1 MEYSLTWLPDVL
13 HSAGLKVAEVAGW
26 RTRGH
31 GDVGAIRGVICHH
44 TGGADASHGVMP
56 TLHTLVNGREGDAK
70 TPPLSGPLAQL
81 GLARDGTYYVVAAGR
96 ANHAGPGSWRGC
108 TTGNTSF
115 IGIEAENTGRGE
127 PWPDVQIDAYRRGA
141 AAILKRIGAGAD
153 DCCGHKEYAL
163 PKGRK
168 NDPTLDMDQ
177 FRAAVAAIMDGSGEM
192 RQAIPAVDLR
202 GRLTIRRGAHGA
214 LVKLLQETLGL
225 PADAAFGPF
234 TEARVRQFQR
244 DHRLVPDGI
253 VGPATWKA
261 FEAVG

>member
-1 MEYSLTWLPDVL
+1 
-13 HSAGLKVAEVAGW
+13 
-26 RTRGH
+26 
-31 GDVGAIRGVICHH
+31 
-44 TGGADASHGVMP
+44 
-56 TLHTLVNGREGDAK
+56 
-70 TPPLSGPLAQL
+70 
-81 GLARDGTYYVVAAGR
+81 
-96 ANHAGPGSWRGC
+96 
-108 TTGNTSF
+108 
-115 IGIEAENTGRGE
+115 
-127 PWPDVQIDAYRRGA
+127 
-141 AAILKRIGAGAD
+141 
-153 DCCGHKEYAL
+153 
-163 PKGRK
+163 
-168 NDPTLDMDQ
+168 MDQ